1 MDFLTVIMLGVLAII
16 VIYLIVEVKRLSA
29 LAKKQEGNDVLSSIK
44 SDMVKQ
50 SADDKLWLS
59 EQFSAKL
66 AAMQQ
71 GVMDVNQSNM
81 EKTNELHKEIIAANN
96 QLSQS
101 QAAGNEKF
109 QKALQDALEAFR
121 GVSDSKLEQ
130 INASINERLEKA
142 NTGFTEAFN
151 KTDSLHKEI
160 IQSIGDIGQTNK
172 EAQLALAK
180 SLSDSLAEIRQMNE
194 KKLDEIN
201 RSVSEKLDTSLNE
214 RLDSS
219 FKQIGEQLGNLYES
233 LGELSKMS
241 GGISD
246 LNRALANVKTRGIW
260 GEMQLRGILENTMVP
275 AQYEENVATK
285 KNSQDR
291 VEFVIK
297 IPSKSDDEKPVLLPI
312 DSKFPTDLYN
322 KIITASEAGDVT
334 GIQKAKKELEDRI
347 KTEARTIR
355 DKYINPPV
363 TTDFAIMF
371 IPTESMYAEILRI
384 DGLNEWCQNNCKIII
399 SGPTTITALLNSLRV
414 GFSNL
419 TLNKKTQEV
428 IKVLQA
434 VKTQYLNL
442 DELIE
447 KTQKKLS
454 EAVSSTDNLK
464 KRTDIIQKRMSKID
478 AISMED
484 AEKILSVED

>member
-1 MDFLTVIMLGVLAII
+1 MEILVVFLFVIVVAL
-16 VIYLIVEVKRLSA
+16 VIGIA
-29 LAKKQEGNDVLSSIK
+29 LVVIK
-44 SDMVKQ
+44 SPGSKEKDSKLLSGIREEMLKQ
-50 SADDKLWLS
+50 SADYRMWVNEYLT
-59 EQFSAKL
+59 AKL
-66 AAMQQ
+66 TAVQAGM
-71 GVMDVNQSNM
+71 MEANQSNM
-81 EKTNELHKEIIAANN
+81 ERTNQLHKEILTENN
-96 QLSQS
+96 NITKE
-101 QAAGNEKF
+101 QASTNERF
-109 QKALQDALEAFR
+109 QRTLQDALEAFR
-121 GVSDSKLEQ
+121 GVSDSKLKQ
-130 INASINERLEKA
+130 INVSINERLEKA
-142 NTGFTEAFN
+142 NTGFTEAFE

-160 IQSIGDIGQTNK
+160 IQAIGDIGKTNK

-194 KKLDEIN
+194 RKLDEIN

-246 LNRALANVKTRGIW
+246 LNRALANVKTRGVW
-260 GEMQLRGILENTMVP
+260 GEMQLKGILENTMVP

-322 KIITASEAGDVT
+322 RIITASEAGDVA

-434 VKTQYLNL
+434 VKTQYSNL

-484 AEKILSVED
+484 AEKILSIED

>member
-1 MDFLTVIMLGVLAII
+1 MEILVVFLFVIVVAL
-16 VIYLIVEVKRLSA
+16 VIGIA
-29 LAKKQEGNDVLSSIK
+29 LVVIK
-44 SDMVKQ
+44 SPGSKEKDSKLLSGIREEMLKQ
-50 SADDKLWLS
+50 SADYRMWVNEYLT
-59 EQFSAKL
+59 AKL
-66 AAMQQ
+66 TAVQAGM
-71 GVMDVNQSNM
+71 MEANQSNM
-81 EKTNELHKEIIAANN
+81 ERTNQLHKEILTENN
-96 QLSQS
+96 NITKE
-101 QAAGNEKF
+101 QASTNERF
-109 QKALQDALEAFR
+109 QKTIQDALEAFR

-130 INASINERLEKA
+130 INVSINERLEKA
-142 NTGFTEAFN
+142 NTGFTEAFE

-160 IQSIGDIGQTNK
+160 IQAIGDIGQTNK

-322 KIITASEAGDVT
+322 RIITASEAGDVA

-434 VKTQYLNL
+434 VKTQYANL

-484 AEKILSVED
+484 AEKILSIED

>member
-1 MDFLTVIMLGVLAII
+1 MEILVVFLFVIVVAL
-16 VIYLIVEVKRLSA
+16 VIGIA
-29 LAKKQEGNDVLSSIK
+29 LVVIK
-44 SDMVKQ
+44 SPSTKEKDSKLLSGIREEMLKQ
-50 SADDKLWLS
+50 STDYRIWVNEYLT
-59 EQFSAKL
+59 AKL
-66 AAMQQ
+66 TAVQAGM
-71 GVMDVNQSNM
+71 MEANQSNM
-81 EKTNELHKEIIAANN
+81 ERTNQLHKEILTENN
-96 QLSQS
+96 NITKE
-101 QAAGNEKF
+101 QASTNERF
-109 QKALQDALEAFR
+109 QRTLQDALEAFR

-130 INASINERLEKA
+130 INVSINERLEKA
-142 NTGFTEAFN
+142 NTGFTEAFE

-160 IQSIGDIGQTNK
+160 IQAIGDIGQTNK

-297 IPSKSDDEKPVLLPI
+297 IPSKGDDEKPVLLPI

-322 KIITASEAGDVT
+322 RIITASEAGDAV
-334 GIQKAKKELEDRI
+334 GIQKTKKELEDRI

-434 VKTQYLNL
+434 VKTQYANL

-484 AEKILSVED
+484 AEKILSIED

>member
-1 MDFLTVIMLGVLAII
+1 MELLTVTTVILTIIGII
-16 VIYLIVEVKRLSA
+16 VIVAVCKLGTSRKDGGDVASVIR
-29 LAKKQEGNDVLSSIK
+29 QE
-44 SDMVKQ
+44 MMRQ
-50 SADDKLWLS
+50 SADDRMWLN
-59 EQFSAKL
+59 EQFSTKL

-71 GVMDVNQSNM
+71 GVAEANQSNM
-81 EKTNELHKEIIAANN
+81 EKTNQLHKEILTANSSIAKD
-96 QLSQS
+96 
-101 QAAGNEKF
+101 QADSNERF

-121 GVSDSKLEQ
+121 GVSDSRLEQ
-130 INASINERLEKA
+130 INTSINERLEKA
-142 NTGFTEAFN
+142 NTGFTEGFE

-160 IQSIGDIGQTNK
+160 IKAIGEVGTSNK
-172 EAQLALAK
+172 DAQLELSK
-180 SLSDSLAEIRQMNE
+180 SLAESLAEIRRMNE
-194 KKLDEIN
+194 QKLDEIN
-201 RSVSEKLDTSLNE
+201 QSVSDKLDKSLNE

-219 FKQIGEQLGNLYES
+219 FRQIGEQLGNLYES
-233 LGELSKMS
+233 LGELSKLS
-241 GGISD
+241 GGVSD
-246 LNRALANVKTRGIW
+246 LNKTLSNVKTRGVW
-260 GEMQLRGILENTMVP
+260 GEMQLKGILENTMT
-275 AQYEENVATK
+275 AGQYEENVATR

-291 VEFVIK
+291 VEFAIK

-322 KIITASEAGDVT
+322 KIVSASEMGDAA
-334 GIQKAKKELEDRI
+334 GIQRATKELEDRI

-371 IPTESMYAEILRI
+371 IPTESLYAEILRI
-384 DGLNEWCQNNCKIII
+384 DGLTQWCQNNCKIII

-434 VKTQYLNL
+434 VKAQYVNL
-442 DELIE
+442 DELIS

-454 EAVSSTDNLK
+454 EAVTSTDNLR
-464 KRTDIIQKRMSKID
+464 KRTDIIQKRMAKID
-478 AISMED
+478 SISMEE
-484 AEKILSVED
+484 AESILSIGEE